1 MSQIDPQSERS
12 LDTATRF
19 IPVTTAAERSGLSVH
34 LILRLLRRGEMFG
47 VQIGK
52 SWFTTQEALQD
63 YLATHRCA
71 GVEGE
76 ERGEGK

>member
-1 MSQIDPQSERS
+1 
-12 LDTATRF
+12 
-19 IPVTTAAERSGLSVH
+19 
-34 LILRLLRRGEMFG
+34 MFG